1 MGHLKLA
8 KAEFY
13 LTLATVFHRFDMELF
28 ETTRTGIDPKRD
40 YFVPGLEGGSKGV
53 RVLVK

>member
-1 MGHLKLA
+1 LGHLKLA